1 MRTLAII
8 PSRYGSSRFPGKPLA
23 DIAGKTM
30 VRRVYEQAKKAFE
43 DVCVATDDHRI
54 IAEVEGFGGVAIM
67 TSSQHQSGTDRCFEA
82 YTKYVTLYPDR
93 KIDIVMNIQGD
104 EPLIDP
110 DQLRGLEKAF
120 EDHSE
125 VYLATMAKRIDSPEE
140 LFNPNTPK
148 VIMDKDGYAL
158 YFSRST
164 IPYMRE
170 VPKEEWHTK
179 HTYYNLIGLYAY
191 KPETL
196 EKICSMERSNLEK
209 CESLEQLRWVE
220 SGLRIKVIETSSTTF
235 AVDTPEDLEKI
246 VRYIEKDLYLCE

>member
-43 DVCVATDDHRI
+43 DVCVATDDQRI

-82 YTKYVTLYPDR
+82 YTKYVRLYPDR

-179 HTYYNLIGLYAY
+179 HTYYKHIGLYAY

>member
-23 DIAGKTM
+23 DIAGKSM

-43 DVCVATDDHRI
+43 DVCVATDDLRI
-54 IAEVEGFGGVAIM
+54 VAEVESFGGVAIM
-67 TSSQHQSGTDRCFEA
+67 TSSHHQSGTDRCFEA
-82 YTKYVTLYPDR
+82 YTRYAGLFPDR
-93 KIDIVMNIQGD
+93 KVDIVMNIQGD

-110 DQLRGLEKAF
+110 EQLKSLEKAF
-120 EDHSE
+120 EGDSE
-125 VYLATMAKRIDSPEE
+125 VYLGTMAKRIDSPEE

-164 IPYMRE
+164 IPYLRE
-170 VPKEEWHTK
+170 VPQDEWHTK
-179 HTYYNLIGLYAY
+179 HAYYKHIGLYAY

-196 EKICSMERSNLEK
+196 KKICSMERSTLEK
-209 CESLEQLRWVE
+209 CESLEQLRWLE
-220 SGLRIKVIETSSTTF
+220 NGLKIKVIETTSTTF
-235 AVDTPEDLEKI
+235 AVDTPEDLAKI
-246 VRYIEKDLYLCE
+246 VRYIEKDLYLCD